1 MKEFGFVRTAIA
13 VPQIKVADVSANV
26 QAISDLIDAA
36 EARQAAVV
44 VFPELSVT
52 AYTCG
57 DLFAQS
63 ALLNRAESGVET
75 LAAHLKNKNVLA
87 VVGAPIPVDAGLYN
101 CAVVLQGGRILGAV
115 PKTHLPNSH
124 EFYERRWFTP
134 AASLKGTREIRY
146 AGQDFPI
153 GTDLLFCDCDNR
165 DIKIGVEICED
176 LWAPMPPS
184 GRLAAGGAT
193 VIVNPSS
200 SNELI
205 AKSEYREEL
214 VRQQSARCNAAYL
227 YASCGIGESTT
238 DLVFGGDGYIY
249 EKGACLAKTER
260 FVDGSQMMYAD
271 LDIEGLIH
279 DRRTQTS
286 FADASS
292 IGEPLRQIP
301 CRIGDFAALEREI
314 DSAPFVPSDLAARR
328 RRCEEIFAIQS
339 VGLMSRL
346 RHIGNVPMVLG
357 ISGGLDSTLALL
369 VCAEACDRLNL
380 SRDHIHAVTMPGF
393 GTTDRTYHNAVDLI
407 HGIGASFH
415 EIGIGD
421 AVTDHLNA
429 LGHPLDLHD
438 VTYENAQA
446 RERTQILMDLANQ
459 VGGIVVGT
467 GDLSELALG
476 WATYNGDHMSM
487 YAVNAGVPK
496 TLVRYLVDYVAD
508 RKGSEAIRDILKD
521 VLDTPVSP
529 ELLPPDQSGKITQKT
544 EDLVGPYALHDFFLY
559 HVVRNGYGPQ
569 KVYLLAK
576 RAFDGA
582 YADGVIYKWL
592 RSFYW
597 RFFAQQFKR
606 SCLPDGPKVGS
617 VALSPR
623 GDWRMPSDAKVRLWM
638 DEVEKIEHE

>member
-1 MKEFGFVRTAIA
+1 MMKKYGFLRTAIG
-13 VPQIKVADVSANV
+13 VPKVKVADVGFNV
-26 QAISDLIDAA
+26 QEMIEMAG
-36 EARQAAVV
+36 EMEKHQAAVGL
-44 VFPELSVT
+44 FPELSVT

-63 ALLNRAESGVET
+63 ALIRQAETGIKAFAEALSDRQI
-75 LAAHLKNKNVLA
+75 LA

-101 CAVVLQGGRILGAV
+101 CAVVIQDGRILGAV

-124 EFYERRWFTP
+124 EFYERRWFAP
-134 AASLKGTREIRY
+134 ASSLKGTRQIHY
-146 AGQDFPI
+146 AGQDFKI
-153 GTDLLFCDCDNR
+153 GRDLLFCDAENR
-165 DIKIGVEICED
+165 DIQIGIEICED

-184 GRLAAGGAT
+184 GRLSAAGAT
-193 VIVNPSS
+193 VILNPSS

-227 YASCGIGESTT
+227 YTSCGIGESTT

-249 EKGACLAKTER
+249 EKGTCLAKTKR
-260 FVDGSQMMYAD
+260 FSNEAQVVYAD
-271 LDIEGLIH
+271 VDIEGLVH

-286 FADASS
+286 FSDEDSTAPELDKIVCRLADFDALDRAVDAS
-292 IGEPLRQIP
+292 
-301 CRIGDFAALEREI
+301 
-314 DSAPFVPSDLAARR
+314 PFVPSDLQKRQ

-346 RHIGNVPMVLG
+346 RHIGGVPMVVG

-369 VCAEACDRLNL
+369 VCVEACDRLGL

-393 GTTDRTYHNAVDLI
+393 GTTDRTYRNAVALI
-407 HGIGASFH
+407 QGIGASFH
-415 EIGIGD
+415 EISIRE
-421 AVTDHLNA
+421 AATLHLNQ
-429 LGHPLDLHD
+429 LNHPLDRHD

-508 RKGSEAIRDILKD
+508 RRGSENIRAILKD
-521 VLDTPVSP
+521 VLNTPVSP
-529 ELLPPDQSGKITQKT
+529 ELLPPDQSGKIAQKT

-559 HVVRNGYGPQ
+559 HVVRNGYSPS
-569 KVYLLAK
+569 KIYLLAQH
-576 RAFDGA
+576 AFKGTYTDQ
-582 YADGVIYKWL
+582 VIYKWL
-592 RSFYW
+592 RNFYW

-617 VALSPR
+617 AALSPR
-623 GDWRMPSDAKVRLWM
+623 GDWRMPSDAKVKLWM
-638 DEVEKIEHE
+638 DEIEAIQV